1 MKKVRWI
8 KAILLTAVFVAGLT
22 ACAKKENTADNSKAK
37 YDYNTGSTGS
47 ASAGDSFE
55 YDTIASEEAPQA
67 PTYTTVDISKDSAI
81 QNSAAVTSENLQAST
96 MEKIIRNVDLEL
108 ETQDFDDLIAAI
120 NDEITRLGGYIES
133 SDLSGRRYDSLDV
146 MRRGNII
153 ARIPKEHLDEFV
165 GTVND
170 ASNVVNKT
178 ENTKNVTLQYVDAE
192 SHIKALE
199 IEQDKLYELLGKTG
213 TLEDILTLESRLSS
227 IRYELENYKS
237 QLRIYD
243 NQVEYSTVTL
253 RIEEVERMTPKEEEK
268 VTVFKRIKTGFSDTM
283 YDISEGIKNVIVGF
297 TVNLPYI
304 IIWAVIILVCIL
316 LIRKG
321 YKKLYKAEQKAK
333 GMNTEVPPNNENKN
347 NQ

>member
-1 MKKVRWI
+1 MKKLRWI
-8 KAILLTAVFVAGLT
+8 MAILLTAVFITGLT
-22 ACAKKENTADNSKAK
+22 ACAKKNENTTENSKSLYGTA
-37 YDYNTGSTGS
+37 NGSTGS
-47 ASAGDSFE
+47 APAGDAVE
-55 YDTIASEEAPQA
+55 YDTVAKEEAPQA
-67 PTYTTVDISKDSAI
+67 PSYTTVDLKDGAI
-81 QNSAAVTSENLQAST
+81 QNSAAVTSENLQVSS
-96 MEKIIRNVDLEL
+96 MEKIIRRVDMEL
-108 ETQDFDDLIAAI
+108 ETQEFDDLIATI
-120 NDEITRLGGYIES
+120 NDEITSLGGYVES
-133 SDLSGRRYDSLDV
+133 SDLSGRRYDTLDV
-146 MRRGNII
+146 MRRGNIV
-153 ARIPKEHLDEFV
+153 ARIPKDHLDDFV
-165 GTVND
+165 GTVTD

-178 ENTKNVTLQYVDAE
+178 ENTENVTLQYVDSE

-253 RIEEVERMTPKEEEK
+253 RIEEVERMTPKEEK
-268 VTVFKRIKTGFSDTM
+268 KPTVFTRIKTGFSDTM
-283 YDISEGIKNVIVGF
+283 YDISEGIKNAIVGF

-304 IIWAVIILVCIL
+304 IIWGVILLVGIL

-333 GMNTEVPPNNENKN
+333 GLNSEVPPENENKN

>member
-1 MKKVRWI
+1 MKKFRWI
-8 KAILLTAVFVAGLT
+8 AAVLLTAVFVTGLT
-22 ACAKKENTADNSKAK
+22 ACAKKNDTTEYSKSKFDN
-37 YDYNTGSTGS
+37 NTGSTGS
-47 ASAGDSFE
+47 ASAGESFE
-55 YDTIASEEAPQA
+55 YDMAVSEEAPQA
-67 PTYTTVDISKDSAI
+67 PSYTSVDLKDGAI
-81 QNSAAVTSENLQAST
+81 QNSAAVTSENLQVSS
-96 MEKIIRNVDLEL
+96 MEKIIRRVDMEL
-108 ETQDFDDLIAAI
+108 ETQEFDDLVAAI
-120 NDEITRLGGYIES
+120 NDEITSLGGYVES
-133 SDLSGRRYDSLDV
+133 SDLSGRRYDNLDV
-146 MRRGNII
+146 MRRGNIV
-153 ARIPKEHLDEFV
+153 ARIPKDHLDEFV
-165 GTVND
+165 GTVTD

-178 ENTKNVTLQYVDAE
+178 ENTENVTLQYVDSE

-199 IEQDKLYELLGKTG
+199 MEQDKLYELLGKTG

-253 RIEEVERMTPKEEEK
+253 RIEEVERMTPKEEQK

-304 IIWAVIILVCIL
+304 IIWGVIILVCIL

-321 YKKLYKAEQKAK
+321 YKKLYRAEQKAK
-333 GMNTEVPPNNENKN
+333 GMNTEVPPDNENRNK
-347 NQ
+347 Q